1 MHIKIIYFLAIISL
15 IFLYLDFT
23 NWATYRQNQGKYT
36 PENIKPNLCTHII
49 YGFATLNPK
58 SLKIR
63 AHDSWV
69 DISEQNK
76 NGEFYKKVTEMKSQN
91 RKVLLAIGGWN
102 DSKGNKYSRLVNN
115 PKARKDFIKHVIE
128 YLKKHNFDGLDLDW
142 E

>member
-1 MHIKIIYFLAIISL
+1 M
-15 IFLYLDFT
+15 
-23 NWATYRQNQGKYT
+23 
-36 PENIKPNLCTHII
+36 
-49 YGFATLNPK
+49 
-58 SLKIR
+58 KIR

-76 NGEFYKKVTEMKSQN
+76 NGEFYKKVTELKSQN

>member
-1 MHIKIIYFLAIISL
+1 
-15 IFLYLDFT
+15 
-23 NWATYRQNQGKYT
+23 
-36 PENIKPNLCTHII
+36 
-49 YGFATLNPK
+49 
-58 SLKIR
+58 
-63 AHDSWV
+63 
-69 DISEQNK
+69 
-76 NGEFYKKVTEMKSQN
+76 MKSHN

>member
-1 MHIKIIYFLAIISL
+1 MHTA
-15 IFLYLDFT
+15 
-23 NWATYRQNQGKYT
+23 ATSVV
-36 PENIKPNLCTHII
+36 
-49 YGFATLNPK
+49 FATLNPK

-63 AHDSWV
+63 AHDSWA
-69 DISEQNK
+69 DISEPN
-76 NGEFYKKVTEMKSQN
+76 EFYKKVTELKSQN

-115 PKARKDFIKHVIE
+115 PKARKDFIQHVIE